1 MIRKVLI
8 LFFLFIGT
16 SNANVIGRLYFTEF
30 LGHVHQ
36 HPLKSS
42 NSVTI
47 VQCSHYVKVL
57 KKAGLDADWVYAQ
70 VGEDKGYIQRKN
82 LSDKKPTCFQEKY
95 PKFYQSLN
103 LSLTEMYYWGRL
115 YDQYSEGKSELK

>member
-1 MIRKVLI
+1 MTKESIFV
-8 LFFLFIGT
+8 FFLLL
-16 SNANVIGRLYFTEF
+16 SLNVNSDIGRLYYTNF

-36 HPLKSS
+36 HPLKDS

-57 KKAGLDADWVYAQ
+57 KKEGLDSDWVYIQ
-70 VGEDKGYIQRKN
+70 VGEDKGFVLRKF
-82 LSDKKPTCFQEKY
+82 LSDKKPSCFQEKY

-103 LSLTEMYYWGRL
+103 LNLSEMYYWGRL
-115 YDQYSEGKSELK
+115 YDQFSRGKSQLK